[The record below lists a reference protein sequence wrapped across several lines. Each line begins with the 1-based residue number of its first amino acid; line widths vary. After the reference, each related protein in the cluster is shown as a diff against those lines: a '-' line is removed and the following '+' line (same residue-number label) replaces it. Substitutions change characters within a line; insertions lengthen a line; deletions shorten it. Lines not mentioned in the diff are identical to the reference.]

1 MQHAAAAVACHHFEP
16 VGAEVGEQD
25 VAARLEPLTRTAWRV
40 LNSVQVTEYGGDIDH
55 VLVGPPGV
63 FTINTK
69 HHAGQRV
76 DVKADTIWVGRYP
89 KDYAHQ
95 AKEEAHTA
103 TNRLRFASGLHVTVL
118 PVIVILVGPDGRLR
132 IKSRPPGVTVL
143 AGEDVP
149 AYFAQL
155 HPIYS
160 AAEVELLH
168 ECLRYAR
175 LYIDD
180 DLWHYSLPWL
190 RASSI
195 GSTPKTIELAI
206 AAGVVSSAAA
216 AAAAVRALSGS
227 SLMVSA
233 QPRPVRAARTRR
245 TEGWSM
251 AVGMRRSV
259 PAGIPKYVESLPLR
273 H

>member
-1 MQHAAAAVACHHFEP
+1 MARGKGTWRPYRKPVDPDEDLAAHEAGQGLRQLAKWGDPADPAEP
-16 VGAEVGEQD
+16 PQPNSYAKGILGEQD

-175 LYIDD
+175 SWFPD
-180 DLWHYSLPWL
+180 
-190 RASSI
+190 
-195 GSTPKTIELAI
+195 
-206 AAGVVSSAAA
+206 
-216 AAAAVRALSGS
+216 
-227 SLMVSA
+227 A
-233 QPRPVRAARTRR
+233 QPVDLPPPGPSAR
-245 TEGWSM
+245 
-251 AVGMRRSV
+251 
-259 PAGIPKYVESLPLR
+259 
-273 H
+273 